1 MAAIPIE
8 GDAVVWSRL
17 RMRVW
22 PVRLRELRQYSSEL
36 DLHDFYRVT
45 ACWIL

>member
-8 GDAVVWSRL
+8 GDAVVWGRL

-22 PVRLRELRQYSSEL
+22 PVRLREVWTVQFRARSSQFL
-36 DLHDFYRVT
+36 
-45 ACWIL
+45 

>member
-8 GDAVVWSRL
+8 RDAVVWGRL

-22 PVRLRELRQYSSEL
+22 PVRPREVWTVQLRAI
-36 DLHDFYRVT
+36 DLHNFYRVT
-45 ACWIL
+45 AC